1 MSKAIT
7 VHAPDKM
14 NLEQCQKA
22 LASILTK
29 AGHTGCFSGF
39 KISFESVVDP
49 ANLHVMIDKAGQI
62 NELGHIGH

>member
-1 MSKAIT
+1 MSKTIT

-22 LASILTK
+22 LAAILTK

-39 KISFESVVDP
+39 KISFENAVDP
-49 ANLHVMIDKAGQI
+49 ANLHVAIDKAGHV
-62 NELGHIGH
+62 NELLGH